1 MKKTLLVSG
10 CSWSDLKFNSIFHT
24 DLDCSWPKWTELLA
38 EKLDMNCIN
47 LSFCGSGQEY
57 IFSTLIEYLA
67 NNRDNIGLIIPAW
80 SRAPRRDYQLDEKWK
95 NIIEDNKGDKKYFTN
110 RSLRYYYMFQIFCE
124 RFNLPYKQVKMISDF
139 DTKSLL
145 NNTLFKQI
153 DKKESELVTILSIEL

>member
-1 MKKTLLVSG
+1 
-10 CSWSDLKFNSIFHT
+10 
-24 DLDCSWPKWTELLA
+24 
-38 EKLDMNCIN
+38 MNCIN

-57 IFSTLIEYLA
+57 IFSTLIEYLT

-110 RSLRYYYMFQIFCE
+110 KSLRYYYMFQIFCE

-153 DKKESELVTILSIEL
+153 DEKHFIGWPLETKIGGYSMWDKLDQDKHFISKQDRHPNAEGQKLIAETIYENL